1 MNVCI
6 LNMRGNF
13 DKTLG
18 LGTQR
23 TSYELWRN
31 IKPIAEK
38 EGINVD
44 RVELGFGSSPT
55 ARKISFTLMLYLRDF
70 SKYDIVH
77 LLIVV
82 PKTPRAGR
90 NTKILTTVNEFM
102 LLDKNTA
109 TYRIL
114 SGTEPKRRATI
125 RDRIYSSLG
134 HLVGTGMSRQIFS
147 SDYISV
153 NSTQTRH
160 EAIRLGYPKDRIFI
174 VPHGVDERFLSKV
187 KQKDHNGFRVG
198 YIGSLTKRKN
208 IQFAIGAFKNMGQ
221 KDAELEIWGRPVL
234 EYQNLVELAD
244 GDKRIKFMGFAPE
257 DRLVQIYDRFDAFV
271 FPSLYEGFGLPIIE
285 AQSRGL
291 PVIIYKEGRIPEEV
305 RRHCLE
311 ARDESHMAQILGSL
325 YKNGYDNEL
334 QKKSTEYARSFTR
347 KKEAQDTLGVYKK
360 ICGRDSADIRP
371 APR

>member
-6 LNMRGNF
+6 LNMKGNF

-23 TSYELWRN
+23 TSYELWKN
-31 IKPIAEK
+31 IKPLAEK

-82 PKTPRAGR
+82 PRTPRAGR

-102 LLDKNTA
+102 LLDKNTVA
-109 TYRIL
+109 YRIL
-114 SGTEPKRRATI
+114 SGTDPKRRVTI
-125 RDRIYSSLG
+125 RERVSSSLS

-160 EAIRLGYPKDRIFI
+160 EAIKLGYPKDRIFI

-187 KQKDHNGFRVG
+187 KGKDHKGLRVG
-198 YIGSLTKRKN
+198 YIGALNKRKN
-208 IQFAIGAFKNMGQ
+208 IQFAIDAFKRLKQ
-221 KDAELEIWGRPVL
+221 KDAEFEIWGRPVL
-234 EYQNLVELAD
+234 GYRDLVELAD

-285 AQSRGL
+285 AQARGL
-291 PVIIYKEGRIPEEV
+291 PVIIYKEGMIPEEV
-305 RRHCLE
+305 RRHCLV
-311 ARDESHMAQILGSL
+311 ARDELHMAQMLGSL
-325 YKNGYDNEL
+325 SKNGYDKGL
-334 QKKSTEYARSFTR
+334 QKKATEYARSFTR
-347 KKEAQDTLGVYKK
+347 RKEAQDTLEVYRK
-360 ICGRDSADIRP
+360 ICERDSAGRRS